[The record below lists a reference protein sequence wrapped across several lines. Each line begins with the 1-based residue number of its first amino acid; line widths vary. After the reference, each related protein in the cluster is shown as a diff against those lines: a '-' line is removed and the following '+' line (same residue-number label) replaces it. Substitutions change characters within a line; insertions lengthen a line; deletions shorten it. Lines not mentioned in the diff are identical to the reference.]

1 LRRRKRDCH
10 PSAVGAATDLVS
22 LDDNHRTLREREPIP
37 EVVVVVVGRFD
48 RVEFAVSRGFVGS
61 IIRSSAPTGREKD
74 AALERNVEA
83 EARPT
88 PAVSRYRN
96 LLLFLV
102 LAAAWGSAFMAI
114 KAGLA
119 YIPPVLFA
127 AFRYDIAGV
136 LMIGYAVYATDQPI
150 PRGRTQ
156 WALVGVGA
164 TLIIAGYHTLLFIGE
179 TDPTVTSAA
188 AAVIVSLSPVLTTGF
203 ARVFLPDERLTL
215 VGTAGL
221 LLGLVGVVI
230 LSDPDPNNLLSGGA
244 VAKLLIFAAAT
255 AFALGSVLTRRIE
268 ASLPIE
274 TMEAWAMVGGAVI
287 MHGVSLGLGESPA
300 DVVWSPEAIAALGY
314 LSVVASAIGF
324 LIYFDLLDQLGPI
337 QINLVSY
344 VAPIAAAIAGWLV
357 LTEVPT
363 VNTAVG
369 FIVICVG
376 FVLVKRRAIQSEL
389 PRIRRLV
396 SRS

>member
-1 LRRRKRDCH
+1 
-10 PSAVGAATDLVS
+10 
-22 LDDNHRTLREREPIP
+22 
-37 EVVVVVVGRFD
+37 
-48 RVEFAVSRGFVGS
+48 
-61 IIRSSAPTGREKD
+61 
-74 AALERNVEA
+74 
-83 EARPT
+83 
-88 PAVSRYRN
+88 VSRYRN
-96 LLLFLV
+96 LLLFAL

-127 AFRYDIAGV
+127 ALRYDIAGV
-136 LMIGYAVYATDQPI
+136 LMVGYAFYATDQPI
-150 PRGRTQ
+150 PRGRSQ
-156 WALVGVGA
+156 WLVVGVAA

-179 TDPTVTSAA
+179 TDPAVTSAA

-215 VGTAGL
+215 VGIAGL

-230 LSDPDPNNLLSGGA
+230 LSNPDPNNLLAGGA

-255 AFALGSVLTRRIE
+255 AFALGSVLTRRSE

-300 DVVWSPEAIAALGY
+300 DVAWTPEAIAALGY

-324 LIYFDLLDQLGPI
+324 LIYFDLLDRLGPI

-344 VAPIAAAIAGWLV
+344 VAPIAAAIAGWAV
-357 LTEVPT
+357 LSEIPT

-369 FIVICVG
+369 FLIICVG
-376 FVLVKRRAIQSEL
+376 FALVKRRAIQSEL